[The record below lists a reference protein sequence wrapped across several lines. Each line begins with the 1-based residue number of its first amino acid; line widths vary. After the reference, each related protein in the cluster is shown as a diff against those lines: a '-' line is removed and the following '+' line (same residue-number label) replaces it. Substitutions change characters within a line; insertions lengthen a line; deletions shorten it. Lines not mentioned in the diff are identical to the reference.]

1 MKLAG
6 IIVLALLVLT
16 IWISGCVREP
26 AAPPTTGALTQEQ
39 AEQQAFQTLE
49 QEMDDSIGGMTLED
63 LENELLQQG

>member
-16 IWISGCVREP
+16 VWISGCVQEP
-26 AAPPTTGALTQEQ
+26 AAPPTGGLTQEQ

-49 QEMDDSIGGMTLED
+49 QEMDEAIEGMTLEE